1 MDRSVEVPAGFLDM
15 KYQACFFLDME
26 NQTCYPTSKQDIA
39 PVITA
44 QLELPPYDIGYHH
57 FCCES
62 AVEELHVYSDEHGA
76 VYGMSN
82 NSVSIVPVAKPTILH
97 SLQTHTLIS

>member
-44 QLELPPYDIGYHH
+44 
-57 FCCES
+57 
-62 AVEELHVYSDEHGA
+62 
-76 VYGMSN
+76 
-82 NSVSIVPVAKPTILH
+82 
-97 SLQTHTLIS
+97 